1 LRRRPGLLSNRARI
15 DMQIRRDTT
24 KLAPTCIAVGVFD
37 GVHLGHQAVLRQAV
51 AGARVAGLLA
61 AALTFDPHPEQ
72 LLRPRQ
78 APRLLTTIPERAALI
93 AETGIEVLVIAGFDR
108 DFASLAPDEFA
119 RCVLADQLNARCVVA
134 GEGFRFGGGA
144 AGDVAVLT
152 ELGPRLGFHA
162 SEVKRVTVD
171 GGEVSSTI
179 IRQFIAA
186 GEVERATTLLGHA
199 YTIMGAVA
207 RGDQRGRTL
216 GFPTANLCVEP
227 HKLLPPDGVYAA
239 RARFDDATLPAPAVV
254 NIGFRPTFAPAG
266 REAQGGCIEA
276 HLIDADTGELYG
288 RTITLDFVSRLREER
303 RFPNPETLVEQIR
316 RDIARARKVLA
327 RDS

>member
-1 LRRRPGLLSNRARI
+1 
-15 DMQIRRDTT
+15 MQIRRDTT

-51 AGARVAGLLA
+51 AGARDAGLLA

-72 LLRPRQ
+72 VLRPEQ

-108 DFASLAPDEFA
+108 AFASLAPDEFA

-134 GEGFRFGGGA
+134 GEGFRFGRGA
-144 AGDVAVLT
+144 AGNVAVLA
-152 ELGPRLGFHA
+152 ELGPRFGFHA

-179 IRQFIAA
+179 IRELMGA
-186 GEVERATTLLGHA
+186 GEIERATALLGHT
-199 YTIMGAVA
+199 YTIMGAVTP
-207 RGDQRGRTL
+207 GDQRGRTL
-216 GFPTANLCVEP
+216 GFPTANLCVDP
-227 HKLLPPDGVYAA
+227 HKLLPPDGVYAV
-239 RARFDDATLPAPAVV
+239 RARLDDATLHAVV

-266 REAQGGCIEA
+266 REAQGACIEA

-288 RTITLDFVSRLREER
+288 RTIALDFVSRLREER
-303 RFPNPETLVEQIR
+303 RFPNPEALVEQIR

-327 RDS
+327 RD